1 VTAEPAAEVIA
12 MRQPALEAPA
22 DAASPP
28 GTAVLPRQLMRRFT
42 CVIAPINLV
51 IATVTYVF
59 VAYVVPLPGR
69 APPARARTTVL
80 IAALLGFLAAW
91 AVSELWGRH
100 AFIPIRRWLER
111 GGEPDVVARTRA
123 VRLALHEAGHT
134 LVVWLV
140 AGAGFG
146 AVDVAVGGSA
156 PAGALM
162 AGMVTVGGLSASA
175 LTYLAVEWMM
185 RPVIALALASD
196 PAERPRSTGIA
207 TRIYLAW
214 EFGTAAAVCGAV
226 VAAIAYLAGGG
237 MSARRM
243 AATVIFLGAIA
254 LVVGLV
260 TLLVA
265 IRSVTYPVGGLRDA
279 MARVEAGDSDVRVPV
294 DDGGEVGLL
303 QAGFNRMV
311 AGLRERDR
319 VRDLFGR
326 HVGEEVARTALAR
339 GLNLGGELR
348 NAAVLFVDVIGSTPF
363 ASTRDPREVV
373 ETLNRFFGIVVEVV
387 TVHGGWVNKFEGDA
401 ALCVFGAP
409 AEHPDCATAA
419 LSAARQL
426 RWRLRME
433 LDTLGAAI
441 GVSAG
446 MVVAGNIGA
455 ANRYEYTVIGDAVN
469 EAARLTEL
477 AKGEPSRVLASE
489 AIVTR
494 AGAHETA
501 AWNVGEPVLLRGR
514 PKPTRV
520 AVPREDVSMTA
531 VHAQPDRLAKRETV
545 NKAAADR
552 G

>member
-1 VTAEPAAEVIA
+1 
-12 MRQPALEAPA
+12 
-22 DAASPP
+22 
-28 GTAVLPRQLMRRFT
+28 MRRFT

-69 APPARARTTVL
+69 APPARARITVL
-80 IAALLGFLAAW
+80 IAAVMASAAAW
-91 AVSELWGRH
+91 LVSELWGRH
-100 AFIPIRRWLER
+100 SFTPIRRWLDR
-111 GGEPDVVARTRA
+111 GGEPDDLTRTRA

-134 LVVWLV
+134 LVVWLT

-156 PAGALM
+156 AAGLLIAV
-162 AGMVTVGGLSASA
+162 MVAVGGLSASS

-237 MSARRM
+237 MSPRRM

-254 LVVGLV
+254 LAVGLV

-265 IRSVTYPVGGLRDA
+265 IRSVAHPVRGLRNA
-279 MARVEAGDSDVRVPV
+279 MARVEAGDNNVRVPV

-326 HVGEEVARTALAR
+326 HVGEEVARAALAR
-339 GLNLGGELR
+339 GLEMGGELR
-348 NAAVLFVDVIGSTPF
+348 DAAVLFVDVIGSTPF

-387 TVHGGWVNKFEGDA
+387 TLHGGWVNKFEGDA
-401 ALCVFGAP
+401 ALCAFGAP
-409 AEHPDCATAA
+409 AEHPDCATATLA
-419 LSAARQL
+419 AAREL
-426 RWRLRME
+426 RSRLNLE
-433 LDTLGAAI
+433 LDALDAAI

-446 MVVAGNIGA
+446 PVVAGNIGA

-477 AKGEPSRVLASE
+477 AKREPSRVLASE

-494 AGAHETA
+494 AGASEA
-501 AWNVGEPVLLRGR
+501 ARWNVGEAVLLRGR
-514 PKPTRV
+514 PRPTRV
-520 AVPREDVSMTA
+520 AVPS
-531 VHAQPDRLAKRETV
+531 P
-545 NKAAADR
+545 
-552 G
+552 